1 VFSSALATLQQ
12 HQQPT
17 LLSNT
22 QNGTWAPNPNFV
34 TLHEVGHELQA
45 LILSPWKEVGN

>member
-1 VFSSALATLQQ
+1 MLQGFRNDLQDAMLDESKNDHLFSSALATLQQ

-22 QNGTWAPNPNFV
+22 QNGT
-34 TLHEVGHELQA
+34 
-45 LILSPWKEVGN
+45 